1 MKYILIG
8 DFDIRSNNRGTA
20 ALGYGAIEFLKQKG
34 FIEEGDEFIKYNFY
48 KIPFRKRNHVI
59 EKTLD
64 VYGTQWKHT
73 TLNVFFLERILLKL
87 HMLFWHSRFKKA
99 IRNTKIVAAI
109 NGGDGLTDIYGDYML
124 YARIRDICLAKEF
137 EIPYIILP
145 QTIGPFLKKENKE
158 NIVKVLKGAENVYV
172 RDHNFDSELIDSD
185 ISFANTN
192 DLSYYMKPMPF
203 NIDINHPAVGIN
215 LSGLAYSNNYG
226 NLVGQ
231 FDNYSS
237 LIEDLIN
244 NFRDKG
250 LNIYIIPHSYNIQ
263 TPEENNDDM
272 ISSREFYSRLSNKAK
287 VSLIDMDLISP
298 QIKYLISQMDYFVG
312 TRMHANFAAIFT
324 NTPVFGLAYSY
335 KFEGAFSVNG
345 LKNSTFMINNMK
357 KEDIPSLINTINK
370 KFELN

>member
-1 MKYILIG
+1 MKYVLIG

-20 ALGYGAIEFLKQKG
+20 ALGYGAIEFLQQKG
-34 FIEEGDEFIKYNFY
+34 YIEEGDEFIKYNFY
-48 KIPFRKRNHVI
+48 KNPFRKRSHVI

-64 VYGTQWKHT
+64 VYGVQWKHT
-73 TLNVFFLERILLKL
+73 TLNVFILERVLLKL
-87 HMLFWHSRFKKA
+87 HLHFWRSRFKNA
-99 IRNTKIVAAI
+99 IKKTKVVAAI
-109 NGGDGLTDIYGDYML
+109 NGGDGLTDLYGDYML
-124 YARIRDICLAKEF
+124 YARIRDINLAIEF
-137 EIPYIILP
+137 GIPYIILP
-145 QTIGPFLKKENKE
+145 QTIGPFLKGTNKE
-158 NIVKVLKGAENVYV
+158 NILKVIKGAEKVYV
-172 RDHNFDSELIDSD
+172 RDHNFDSELEEKQIPFES
-185 ISFANTN
+185 TN

-203 NIDINHPAVGIN
+203 SVDINHPAVGIN

-263 TPEENNDDM
+263 TPEKNNDDM

-335 KFEGAFSVNG
+335 KFEGAFAVNG

-370 KFELN
+370 KFELD